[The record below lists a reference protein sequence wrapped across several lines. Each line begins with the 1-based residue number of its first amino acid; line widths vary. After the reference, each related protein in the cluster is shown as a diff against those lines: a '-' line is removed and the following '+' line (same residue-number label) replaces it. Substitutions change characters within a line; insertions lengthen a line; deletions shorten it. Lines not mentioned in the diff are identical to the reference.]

1 MGDAKRTIVGK
12 NLRLAKKNLIFDD
25 LRFIFFSIWN
35 VWSGG
40 IIKLDTKF
48 SFSIY
53 YEVEEKFKGWF
64 FLLRLKYS
72 KQKIGAK

>member
-1 MGDAKRTIVGK
+1 MERV
-12 NLRLAKKNLIFDD
+12 
-25 LRFIFFSIWN
+25 IWRYN
-35 VWSGG
+35 
-40 IIKLDTKF
+40 KARHKF

-53 YEVEEKFKGWF
+53 YEVEEKFKVWF

>member
-35 VWSGG
+35 V
-40 IIKLDTKF
+40 
-48 SFSIY
+48 
-53 YEVEEKFKGWF
+53 
-64 FLLRLKYS
+64 
-72 KQKIGAK
+72 